1 MWGCNRARLRAAG
14 HPAGPDP
21 SPCCA
26 YEQAALQP
34 GSCCRMGGIKGNLVC
49 LLVVIQNYLSRP
61 IIEEPQGVWTKPVS
75 PGLEIVLDKCHK

>member
-1 MWGCNRARLRAAG
+1 
-14 HPAGPDP
+14 
-21 SPCCA
+21 
-26 YEQAALQP
+26 
-34 GSCCRMGGIKGNLVC
+34 MGGIKGFLVC